1 MKWNM
6 PDLMDEMKKKS
17 RKDIDLMDEMKKK
30 PRNDIDLWEEKEKKS
45 RKDIDLW
52 ELKHGKKE
60 AEGEDEPST
69 GSGKLFKAKK
79 HNKTDLVLIKATEEN
94 DYFEVK
100 QANRDTSSLLT
111 NEHGAFLE
119 FPLKFMKETS
129 QGVSYS
135 FNLDVSRELYL
146 EAKKSAKIRKSI
158 DSMVFELENETKQ
171 RKHSGDDNKD
181 KSEVSVSK
189 KKKKLK
195 GVAAKKEKKGKKLKQ
210 VKGKNED
217 ADKKKKKVKGKKVKQ
232 AARGVSP
239 EAVKKPKTPGT
250 GSGVSLS
257 AAGMSK
263 LYSMAG
269 YDLPNMGLETETK
282 SKSMKKEE
290 LTPVKDEYKD
300 ERKGNY
306 KDDKDGKYSPSTPLR
321 DDRSPSPSL
330 IADLSRLSDRRDDGP
345 RLPKMKDSRSPS
357 KVPIMRDGRSP
368 LKDKKRSSVKDDDSF
383 SRKHLKEKDQSPGH
397 PRYSSPAGEGN
408 TSPGIKYSPIRDGK
422 ESDRSFSSLDR
433 DQDRSRNSQQSPGR
447 RLDSPETRIFS
458 PKSESSGGEKRR
470 PRTPSPLETDKR
482 SRGSSRRSP
491 LPDGKFSPVRGRQG
505 RTPEE
510 DRGQRSP
517 GRMLSPAN
525 RKRSPGSPARKRT
538 PVRHSSP
545 RLKNRSPSKQ
555 EEES

>member
-1 MKWNM
+1 MKEIKFDKKKYPTVKEATPVMASIMKEETLSRDLVKKNMERKGKDVREDIDLRDLLNSRKKKDTEEKDTEIRRSRSREKVKTRKYSGESQSGGRQRDVSRSPSLNRSRKKSDLDLESSRNSRLDIFDDSPDVTKKRRKQSGDSSFGRKRNISGDGRHSDSFDGDQERKMNRSRNRDLSPEGKQPRSFSRKNRRSSGGSSKHSGHSSPPASGSSGKKKLTKEMKWNM
-6 PDLMDEMKKKS
+6 PDLMDEMKKKKARKDDLWEEKEKKS
-17 RKDIDLMDEMKKK
+17 RKDIDLWEDIDKK
-30 PRNDIDLWEEKEKKS
+30 PRKDIDLWEEKEKKS

-60 AEGEDEPST
+60 AEGEDEPSP

-100 QANRDTSSLLT
+100 QANRDTSSLLK
-111 NEHGAFLE
+111 NEDGAFLE

-135 FNLDVSRELYL
+135 FNLDVSKELYL

-171 RKHSGDDNKD
+171 RKHSGDDTKD
-181 KSEVSVSK
+181 KSDVSVSK

-269 YDLPNMGLETETK
+269 YDLPNMGLET
-282 SKSMKKEE
+282 
-290 LTPVKDEYKD
+290 
-300 ERKGNY
+300 GN
-306 KDDKDGKYSPSTPLR
+306 
-321 DDRSPSPSL
+321 
-330 IADLSRLSDRRDDGP
+330 
-345 RLPKMKDSRSPS
+345 
-357 KVPIMRDGRSP
+357 
-368 LKDKKRSSVKDDDSF
+368 
-383 SRKHLKEKDQSPGH
+383 
-397 PRYSSPAGEGN
+397 
-408 TSPGIKYSPIRDGK
+408 
-422 ESDRSFSSLDR
+422 
-433 DQDRSRNSQQSPGR
+433 
-447 RLDSPETRIFS
+447 
-458 PKSESSGGEKRR
+458 
-470 PRTPSPLETDKR
+470 
-482 SRGSSRRSP
+482 
-491 LPDGKFSPVRGRQG
+491 
-505 RTPEE
+505 
-510 DRGQRSP
+510 
-517 GRMLSPAN
+517 
-525 RKRSPGSPARKRT
+525 
-538 PVRHSSP
+538 
-545 RLKNRSPSKQ
+545 
-555 EEES
+555 